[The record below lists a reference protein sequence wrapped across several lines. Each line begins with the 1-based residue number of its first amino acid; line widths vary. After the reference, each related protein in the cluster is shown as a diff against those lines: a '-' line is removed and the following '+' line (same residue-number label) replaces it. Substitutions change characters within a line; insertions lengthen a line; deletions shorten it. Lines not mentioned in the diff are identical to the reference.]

1 MEEEVSVR
9 VEIAGRVYPLRVK
22 AEEESDIRKAALL
35 INSRLK
41 ELQTTYSVTDKQDLI
56 AMCTLQFVTQLLG
69 TQQGLISSNQS
80 VKTKLELIDATI
92 KEYLN
97 HS

>member
-35 INSRLK
+35 INSRFNSHVHFAVCN
-41 ELQTTYSVTDKQDLI
+41 TTARHTARLN
-56 AMCTLQFVTQLLG
+56 QFEPKCK
-69 TQQGLISSNQS
+69 N
-80 VKTKLELIDATI
+80 
-92 KEYLN
+92 
-97 HS
+97 